1 MSETESGSVNV
12 KIELEVGRLTP
23 VQLNALLLHLPVDI
37 TFVDEHDTVL
47 YYSQTRDRV
56 FTRIPAVI
64 GRKVQDC
71 HPSPSVDVVERILGA
86 FKAGERN
93 SAEFWIQTGGKF
105 ILIRYLA
112 VRDDNGQYL
121 GCLEVTQD
129 VTAVRKLEGQ
139 QRLLDW
145 K

>member
-1 MSETESGSVNV
+1 MSETESSGAQV

-23 VQLNALLLHLPVDI
+23 VQLNAILLHLPVDL

-47 YYSQTRDRV
+47 FYSQTRDRV

-71 HPSPSVDVVERILGA
+71 HPSPSVDVVDRILRA
-86 FKAGERN
+86 FKAGERDG
-93 SAEFWIQTGGKF
+93 AEFWIQTGGKF
-105 ILIRYLA
+105 ILIRYAA
-112 VRDDNGQYL
+112 VRDDAGRYL

-129 VTAVRKLEGQ
+129 ATAVRKLEGQ